1 MGQKLRLANWKLM
14 QTNSHMLA
22 ELNLGRDRNWRF
34 GDAPIVAGNSVGQ
47 NWWLGVQVTAAVV
60 AYLLQDTAAQHPLH
74 LRSKSGK

>member
-47 NWWLGVQVTAAVV
+47 NCISAPGHCCSTSSAFKEQI
-60 AYLLQDTAAQHPLH
+60 
-74 LRSKSGK
+74 R